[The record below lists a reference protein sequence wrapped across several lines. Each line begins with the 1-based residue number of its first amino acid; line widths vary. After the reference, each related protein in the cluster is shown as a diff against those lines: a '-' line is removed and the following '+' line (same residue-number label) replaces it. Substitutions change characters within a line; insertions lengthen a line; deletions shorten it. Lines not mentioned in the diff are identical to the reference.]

1 VGPSVGLDGCGKKS
15 VSTGIR
21 SPDRPSCSESLYRLT
36 LNVFNSE
43 LLQFNKLMFLVVMM
57 ATGECW
63 QVLRSC
69 TVYVSVRFKVRPGL
83 L

>member
-1 VGPSVGLDGCGKKS
+1 
-15 VSTGIR
+15 
-21 SPDRPSCSESLYRLT
+21 